1 MRQNSL
7 KNLYLYSKEQE
18 TKVRRGILYSILNK
32 LFDLAPPVLIGIAI
46 DIVVEGADS
55 FLGSLGI
62 EDRRQQLIVLAFLT
76 FIIWALE
83 STFDYVAA
91 VTWRNISQ
99 DVEHSLRTDTF
110 KNVLGLDLQYFENKS
125 SGRLMAVL
133 NDDVNQLEKFLD
145 TGANKLL
152 QTLTTVVVIG
162 GTFLYISPLIAIFA
176 FIPIPIII
184 FGSFKFTK
192 TIAARYTRIR
202 NAIETLN
209 ANLSNSLS
217 GILTVKSFNRERKE
231 FDRIVSSSEEVKSA
245 NYHAIKLSAA
255 FIPIIRIA
263 ILFGFTATLLI
274 GGFMALDG
282 EINVAMYSVLLFIT
296 QRLLWPLTELG
307 DTFDLYQ
314 RAMASFKRIN
324 TLKNTQPDIKNGS
337 MKSNGINKSITL
349 KEINFSY
356 VENFPVLNNVSLEIQ
371 KGSTTAIVGSTGSG
385 KSTLIK
391 LLLRLYDVDSGE
403 ILIDEIN
410 IKDLDVHSLRK
421 HIGLVSQDIFL
432 FEGTVFDNIAYGN
445 LEASDGEIWNA
456 AKLSESDDFINLLPD
471 KKDTVVGERGQKLSG
486 GQRQR
491 ISIARAILKNPKIL
505 ILDEATSA
513 VDNETEA
520 AIQRSLDTL
529 KEGRTVIAIAHRL
542 STIRNADIIYV
553 LEKGEIV
560 ESGSHDELVQL
571 NRVYANLWA
580 VQTGNKINSKL

>member
-1 MRQNSL
+1 MKQNSL

-18 TKVRRGILYSILNK
+18 TKVRRGIVYSVLNK
-32 LFDLAPPVLIGIAI
+32 LFDLAPPVLIGVAI
-46 DIVVEGADS
+46 DIVVEGSDS
-55 FLGSLGI
+55 FLGGLGVI
-62 EDRRQQLIVLAFLT
+62 DRRRQLVVLAFLT
-76 FIIWALE
+76 FAIWAME
-83 STFDYVAA
+83 SLFDYLAA

-99 DVEHSLRTDTF
+99 DVEHSLRTDAF

-152 QTLTTVVVIG
+152 QTITTVIVIG

-176 FIPIPIII
+176 FIPIPVII
-184 FGSFKFTK
+184 FGSFRFTK
-192 TIAARYTRIR
+192 TIASRYTRIR
-202 NAIETLN
+202 DAIETLN

-217 GILTVKSFNRERKE
+217 GILTVKSFNREERE
-231 FDRIVSSSEEVKSA
+231 FIRISDSSIEVKSA
-245 NYHAIKLSAA
+245 NYHAIRLSAA

-274 GGFMALDG
+274 GGFMALEGD
-282 EINVAMYSVLLFIT
+282 INVAMYSVLLFIT

-314 RAMASFKRIN
+314 RAMASFRRIN
-324 TLKNTQPDIKNGS
+324 TLKNTQPEIKNGDIES
-337 MKSNGINKSITL
+337 SGINEKIQL
-349 KEINFSY
+349 KKVNFSY
-356 VENFPVLNNVSLEIQ
+356 VEDFPVLNDVSLSIQ

-391 LLLRLYDVDSGE
+391 LLLRLYDVDSGQ
-403 ILIDEIN
+403 IMFDEAD
-410 IKDLDVHSLRK
+410 IKDIEVHSLRK
-421 HIGLVSQDIFL
+421 NIGLVSQDIFL

-445 LEASDGEIWNA
+445 LDATEEEIWQA
-456 AKLSESDDFINLLPD
+456 AKLSESDEFINLLPN
-471 KKDTVVGERGQKLSG
+471 KKETVVGERGQKLSG

-491 ISIARAILKNPKIL
+491 ISIARAILKNPEIL

-529 KEGRTVIAIAHRL
+529 KDGRTVVAIAHRL

-560 ESGSHDELVQL
+560 ESGTHDELVNL
-571 NRVYANLWA
+571 KKVYANLWN
-580 VQTGNKINSKL
+580 VQTGKKFNSKL